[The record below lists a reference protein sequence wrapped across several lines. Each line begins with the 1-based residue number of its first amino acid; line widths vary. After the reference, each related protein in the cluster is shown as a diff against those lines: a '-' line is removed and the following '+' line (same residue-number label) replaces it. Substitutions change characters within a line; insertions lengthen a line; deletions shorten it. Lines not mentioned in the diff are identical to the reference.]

1 MRGAEEL
8 AGGRGGGK
16 REGGGVGGGA
26 EGDQGER
33 AGRRV
38 GGEGTEA
45 GDVRE
50 EGTGSE
56 VESLRSWS

>member
-1 MRGAEEL
+1 MRGAGEL
-8 AGGRGGGK
+8 EDGMGGGK

-26 EGDQGER
+26 GEDQGER
-33 AGRRV
+33 VGRRV
-38 GGEGTEA
+38 GGEGKEA

-50 EGTGSE
+50 EGMGSE

>member
-1 MRGAEEL
+1 M
-8 AGGRGGGK
+8 GGGK